1 MSFQMLEVIMFVE
14 RYRIDISI
22 YSNKPTS
29 CFIVNQKIT
38 LDKVEQYRAYTQ
50 PSLWVYYTQPAN
62 FDRRITSYAL
72 FINKSVAAETIE
84 FGLAP
89 EICNRHF
96 VIGQA
101 EIA

>member
-22 YSNKPTS
+22 YSYKPTS

-38 LDKVEQYRAYTQ
+38 LDKVEQHGTYTQ
-50 PSLWVYYTQPAN
+50 SSLWVYYTQPAN

-72 FINKSVAAETIE
+72 FIDKSVAAETIE
-84 FGLAP
+84 FSLAS
-89 EICNRHF
+89 EISNRHF

-101 EIA
+101 EIG

>member
-1 MSFQMLEVIMFVE
+1 MLEVIMFVE

-38 LDKVEQYRAYTQ
+38 LDKVEQYGTYTQ
-50 PSLWVYYTQPAN
+50 SAN

-72 FINKSVAAETIE
+72 FIDKSVTAETIE
-84 FGLAP
+84 FSLTH

-101 EIA
+101 EIT